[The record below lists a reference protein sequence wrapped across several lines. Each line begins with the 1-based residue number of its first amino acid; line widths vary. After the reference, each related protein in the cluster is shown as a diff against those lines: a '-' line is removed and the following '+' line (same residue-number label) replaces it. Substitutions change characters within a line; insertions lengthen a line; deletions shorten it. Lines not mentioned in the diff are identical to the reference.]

1 MIGKNLFKNKN
12 KMSNLI
18 TLFVYFITM
27 ICILFLLNFIITD
40 ANKVQINIVN
50 NISND
55 NIKNFTAFFEKINI
69 EANTNVKNVSSNIE
83 NAIKREYD
91 LNILKQELE

>member
-27 ICILFLLNFIITD
+27 ICILFLLNFVITE
-40 ANKVQINIVN
+40 ANKV
-50 NISND
+50 
-55 NIKNFTAFFEKINI
+55 
-69 EANTNVKNVSSNIE
+69 
-83 NAIKREYD
+83 
-91 LNILKQELE
+91 